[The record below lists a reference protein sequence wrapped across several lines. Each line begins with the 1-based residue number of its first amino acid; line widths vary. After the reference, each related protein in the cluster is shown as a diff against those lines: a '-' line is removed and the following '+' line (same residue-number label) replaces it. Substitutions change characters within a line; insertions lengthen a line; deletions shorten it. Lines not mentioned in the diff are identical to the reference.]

1 MTEFLLAHLTPIE
14 LDELLSA
21 DLDGELDATAIE
33 LSYDPAEVRAA
44 ITESPSA
51 LARRAELERAMVA
64 LRSDDAVHIDEL
76 TRRRLTRGA
85 LADIPVRDPRSF
97 MLVSISISAAAAIV
111 LGVVIAISQSGSK
124 STKYAEKASPTS
136 VVLST
141 RSLTPTEPQPS
152 APQISAIAGLPSIGT
167 VATEQSVRDGLANLA
182 ETSRGGSTTTAIPIS
197 TPLTACLDSL
207 AQTRTATRRNALA
220 VASFRDDPV
229 TVVAGDIGQVRHL
242 WLIREA
248 DCTIAFTL
256 LA

>member
-85 LADIPVRDPRSF
+85 LADIPVRDRRSF
-97 MLVSISISAAAAIV
+97 MLVSVGAAAAIV
-111 LGVVIAISQSGSK
+111 LGVVIAISQNGPK
-124 STKYAEKASPTS
+124 STKYAAKA
-136 VVLST
+136 LST
-141 RSLTPTEPQPS
+141 SPVFAPHVLAPTKPEPS
-152 APQISAIAGLPSIGT
+152 APHISAIAGLPSIGT
-167 VATEQSVRDGLANLA
+167 VATEQSIRDGLASIA
-182 ETSRGGSTTTAIPIS
+182 EISRGGSTTAAIPIS

-207 AQTRTATRRNALA
+207 SPTRAATRRDALA
-220 VASFRDDPV
+220 VASFRGDAV
-229 TVVAGDIGQVRHL
+229 TVVAGDVGKVRHL
-242 WLIREA
+242 WLLREA
-248 DCTIAFTL
+248 DCVIAFEL